1 MQQAEIMSYVLLDVI
16 EDEETERRV
25 AIENDG
31 YNRGWEFS
39 ITVFWIDGA
48 QYVK

>member
-1 MQQAEIMSYVLLDVI
+1 MWQAQAVSYVLLDVI

-39 ITVFWIDGA
+39 ITVFWIDDV